1 MRRSLPERSFTPREF
16 EIAPRARSRTGVKC
30 PRSKPAPRRAV
41 RLSALST
48 RLASSRSFAAPRD
61 PTSMGRSGKIARMGN
76 QAYEKQKKLQKHA
89 ERHGTAAAGS
99 KIKGVHKPVRKPKP
113 GETKRKNIKT

>member
-1 MRRSLPERSFTPREF
+1 
-16 EIAPRARSRTGVKC
+16 
-30 PRSKPAPRRAV
+30 
-41 RLSALST
+41 
-48 RLASSRSFAAPRD
+48 
-61 PTSMGRSGKIARMGN
+61 MGRSGKIARMGN

-113 GETKRKNIKT
+113 GETKRKYIKT

>member
-1 MRRSLPERSFTPREF
+1 
-16 EIAPRARSRTGVKC
+16 
-30 PRSKPAPRRAV
+30 
-41 RLSALST
+41 
-48 RLASSRSFAAPRD
+48 
-61 PTSMGRSGKIARMGN
+61 MGN

-113 GETKRKNIKT
+113 GETKRKNIKA

>member
-1 MRRSLPERSFTPREF
+1 MPRTWRAGGIIGPTTAKQNAGAGGVEVWSLEKYEEQKS
-16 EIAPRARSRTGVKC
+16 
-30 PRSKPAPRRAV
+30 
-41 RLSALST
+41 L
-48 RLASSRSFAAPRD
+48 
-61 PTSMGRSGKIARMGN
+61 GK
-76 QAYEKQKKLQKHA
+76 YEKQKKLQKHA

>member
-1 MRRSLPERSFTPREF
+1 M
-16 EIAPRARSRTGVKC
+16 IALV
-30 PRSKPAPRRAV
+30 
-41 RLSALST
+41 T
-48 RLASSRSFAAPRD
+48 RLASSRSFATPHH
-61 PTSMGRSGKIARMGN
+61 PTPMGRSGKIARMGN